1 MLGNYKKKNY
11 IQSNQNTTNKKNQ
24 STNKLK
30 PVDKFNETK
39 NWFPKKMNKISKP
52 LARVIRK
59 KER

>member
-39 NWFPKKMNKISKP
+39 NWFLEKISKTAKP
-52 LARVIRK
+52 LSRLR
-59 KER
+59 R